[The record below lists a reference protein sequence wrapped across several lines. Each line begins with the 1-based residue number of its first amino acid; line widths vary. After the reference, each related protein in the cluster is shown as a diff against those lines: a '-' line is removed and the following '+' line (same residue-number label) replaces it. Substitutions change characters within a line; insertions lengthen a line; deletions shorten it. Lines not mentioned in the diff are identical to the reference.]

1 MVDNT
6 QPRPTDDEIMDV
18 ELVLAANS
26 DDPLR
31 LPVSSAQT
39 DWDTGTVT
47 LRLSDEGWD
56 EYRELMHPDN
66 LERPND

>member
-1 MVDNT
+1 MTNNT

-26 DDPLR
+26 DDPRR
-31 LPVSSAQT
+31 LPVSSAKT
-39 DWDTGTVT
+39 DWDAGTVT
-47 LRLSDEGWD
+47 LHLSDEGWG

-66 LERPND
+66 LERLND